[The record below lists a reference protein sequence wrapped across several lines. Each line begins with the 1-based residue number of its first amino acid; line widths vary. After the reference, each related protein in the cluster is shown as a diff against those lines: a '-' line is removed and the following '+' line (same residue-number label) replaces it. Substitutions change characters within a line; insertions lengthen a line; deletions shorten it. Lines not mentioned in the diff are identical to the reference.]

1 MTTRSY
7 KNYVGDS
14 CLGDLANV
22 PFHIVNLINDCDD
35 QVHNFNCL
43 FLRVLDDHACSH
55 QTI

>member
-22 PFHIVNLINDCDD
+22 PFHIVNLIDDCDD